1 MPLAKC
7 TLTIQETLNWIA
19 GFISQRVT
27 VGIGAFVD
35 PISALDPG
43 LTSANYIMSIIM
55 GAPFCWE
62 WNRVYA
68 SASLTL
74 IQNTT
79 DYTISL
85 PTFGFLEKAILVNS
99 APATDEPPNFELEIY
114 GALGKEGLP
123 ARPEKITVLLDD
135 DNDNLTFRVFPAP
148 DSGNYTVDL
157 QYQKAPILATAL
169 GATTWAPI
177 PDKLAYLYEGGLRAQ
192 MYAIYNTPLYFQA
205 MELFLRQLV
214 AASTGLTEMQKAIFL
229 EDSLR
234 IARTRVDSITGAQQ
248 GKAVRV

>member
-1 MPLAKC
+1 MPLSKC

-19 GFISQRVT
+19 GFISQRIT
-27 VGIGAFVD
+27 VGIGAFTD

-62 WNRVYA
+62 WNRVYDS
-68 SASLTL
+68 SALTL
-74 IQNTT
+74 VEGQT
-79 DYTISL
+79 DYLIAL
-85 PTFGFLEKAILVNS
+85 ANFGFLEKAILVNAS
-99 APATDEPPNFELEIY
+99 PATNEPPNFELEIY
-114 GALGKEGLP
+114 GALGKEGQN

-135 DNDNLTFRVFPAP
+135 DNGNITFRVFPAP
-148 DSGNYTVDL
+148 DQAYTVDL

-169 GATTWAPI
+169 GSTTWAPI

-192 MYAIYNTPLYFQA
+192 MYAIYNTQLYLQS
-205 MELFLRQLV
+205 MEMFLRQLV

-234 IARTRVDSITGAQQ
+234 VARTRADSMTGAQQ
-248 GKAVRV
+248 GKQVRV

>member
-1 MPLAKC
+1 MPLSKC

-19 GFISQRVT
+19 GFISQRIT

-43 LTSANYIMSIIM
+43 LTSANYIMGIIM

-62 WNRVYA
+62 WNRVYD
-68 SASLTL
+68 SAAITTVAG
-74 IQNTT
+74 TT
-79 DYTISL
+79 DYSVFL
-85 PTFGFLEKAILVNS
+85 SDFGFLEKAILVNAS
-99 APATDEPPNFELEIY
+99 PGTGEPPNFELEIY
-114 GALGKEGLP
+114 GALGKDGQE

-135 DNDNLTFRVFPAP
+135 DNGNITFRVFPQP
-148 DSGNYTVDL
+148 DAVYTIDL
-157 QYQKAPILATAL
+157 QYQKAPILATTL
-169 GATTWAPI
+169 GSTTWAPI

-192 MYAIYNTPLYFQA
+192 MYAIYNSQLYLQS
-205 MELFLRQLV
+205 MEMFLRQLV
-214 AASTGLTEMQKAIFL
+214 AASSGLSEMQKAIFL

-234 IARTRVDSITGAQQ
+234 IARTRADSLTGAQQ